1 MQISFKNVDELKK
14 YEKEVKA
21 YNKSLTR
28 KDTAEDTFILI
39 QHWMIKLNLTDQE
52 LLAYAFIYNQC
63 SNNEDYTYCAGNQY
77 IADAIG
83 ANDKK
88 RASKILNS
96 LVEKG
101 LLTKLDEQLPNGM
114 CKYKIFD
121 KDVVEDIQEIVGEK
135 NEKKIMHVVN
145 YFNQVLDTKY
155 TLYDRVRNGLV
166 NNLLNAG
173 FTVDDL
179 KLTIDDVKTW
189 PSKYQTISFNKLFG
203 EGFEEYYNKALRKKQ
218 ADTLH
223 TTNWLE
229 TDNNKSKQN
238 TTTDNKSKDDGRDY
252 DIAKYFK

>member
-39 QHWMIKLNLTDQE
+39 QHWMIKLNLTGQE

-63 SNNEDYTYCAGNQY
+63 SNNADYVYYAGNQY
-77 IADAIG
+77 IADVIG

-101 LLTKLDEQLPNGM
+101 LLIKLDEQLPNGM

-155 TLYDRVRNGLV
+155 TLHDKARNGLV

-203 EGFEEYYNKALRKKQ
+203 EGFEEYYNKALKKKQ

-223 TTNWLE
+223 ISNWLE
-229 TDNNKSKQN
+229 KQ
-238 TTTDNKSKDDGRDY
+238 TTQQNVKKERDLNY
-252 DIAKYFK
+252 ISSSGMLRF